1 MKTCIHSLLIICFLF
16 CGTTQSTAQSSH
28 NVKVVGDSVDDAN
41 SDKPNTQTHT
51 TRTILHTGNR
61 GATSATGNEGQPSNP
76 QSANQP
82 SNSTAADTS
91 GQASGAGAANPNN
104 SSTNVTSTTG
114 SETTNTNCGHF
125 CWGWL
130 GLLGLLGLAGL
141 IKRNPNK

>member
-1 MKTCIHSLLIICFLF
+1 MKTYIQSLLIACLFF
-16 CGTTQSTAQSSH
+16 CGTTQSSAQSSH

-41 SDKPNTQTHT
+41 SDKPNSQSHT

-61 GATSATGNEGQPSNP
+61 GTTSATGSEGQPSG
-76 QSANQP
+76 SANANQTP
-82 SNSTAADTS
+82 GAVDTS
-91 GQASGAGAANPNN
+91 AQASGTNGASQNN
-104 SSTNVTSTTG
+104 SSTSVTSTTG
-114 SETTNTNCGHF
+114 SESTNSNCGHF

>member
-1 MKTCIHSLLIICFLF
+1 MKTYIQSLLIVCLLF
-16 CGTTQSTAQSSH
+16 FGNTLATAQTSH

-41 SDKPNTQTHT
+41 SDRPNTQSHT

-61 GATSATGNEGQPSNP
+61 GTTSATGNEGQPSGSA
-76 QSANQP
+76 SANQNP
-82 SNSTAADTS
+82 GAADTS
-91 GQASGAGAANPNN
+91 AQASEANRASQNN
-104 SSTNVTSTTG
+104 SSTSVTTTTG
-114 SETTNTNCGHF
+114 SESTGSNCGHF